1 MLPSQPTPIH
11 QTGQSVSHNPQY
23 QFLVIL
29 GTISKPTSDKKVKV
43 YAYLVFLQVLLVL
56 PSLWIVGFAMSFPQ
70 VLLTRLFARSSVVLC
85 YASSFIICTDETV
98 SRIFEIARFQA
109 CKFVFRQTI
118 WRKLEFF
125 YRHLIGGMWICC

>member
-85 YASSFIICTDETV
+85 RV
-98 SRIFEIARFQA
+98 ARSDLNSTEAYFA
-109 CKFVFRQTI
+109 TKNST
-118 WRKLEFF
+118 KN
-125 YRHLIGGMWICC
+125 GPKMT

>member
-43 YAYLVFLQVLLVL
+43 YAYIVFLQVLLVL

-85 YASSFIICTDETV
+85 YVSSFII
-98 SRIFEIARFQA
+98 
-109 CKFVFRQTI
+109 
-118 WRKLEFF
+118 
-125 YRHLIGGMWICC
+125 